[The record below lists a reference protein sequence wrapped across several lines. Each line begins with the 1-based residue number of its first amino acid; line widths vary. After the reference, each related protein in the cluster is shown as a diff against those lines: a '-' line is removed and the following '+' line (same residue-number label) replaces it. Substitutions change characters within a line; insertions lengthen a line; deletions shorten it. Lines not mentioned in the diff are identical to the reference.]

1 MKYAKSFFYF
11 GITGLILFEIANVY
25 FIMPMPGSQDMNSID
40 LAYFLYRW
48 RWVFRIFF
56 LLLLIFGFLKSSW
69 KRKWIPFIPLLIAGL
84 IIYMFNF
91 RMSADQM
98 FRQPS
103 KIIMVNA
110 IDNKVDSQRLVIGV
124 VINDEAKAYPIQIL
138 GYHHQVIDSVG
149 GKPAMITYCTVCRTG
164 RVFEPSINGQFEKFR
179 LVGMDHFNAM
189 FEDATTK
196 SWWRQAT
203 GEAITGKRK
212 GIFLP
217 EMESSQLTLG
227 AWLKLHPNSL
237 VMQPDPLFSSSYDST
252 MAYEK
257 GKSRKTLTGT
267 DSLSWKKKSW
277 VVGVKFGGQSRAY
290 DWNKLKEN
298 GIIEDTMAGKSI
310 FILLGSDS
318 ISFAAFEKSGLNG
331 SPRIEK
337 DTIFLGN
344 KLFRLDGR
352 GIDTTFNLRKI
363 PAFQEFWHS
372 WKEFNKVP

>member
-1 MKYAKSFFYF
+1 
-11 GITGLILFEIANVY
+11 
-25 FIMPMPGSQDMNSID
+25 
-40 LAYFLYRW
+40 
-48 RWVFRIFF
+48 
-56 LLLLIFGFLKSSW
+56 
-69 KRKWIPFIPLLIAGL
+69 
-84 IIYMFNF
+84 
-91 RMSADQM
+91 M

-203 GEAITGKRK
+203 GEAITGKLK